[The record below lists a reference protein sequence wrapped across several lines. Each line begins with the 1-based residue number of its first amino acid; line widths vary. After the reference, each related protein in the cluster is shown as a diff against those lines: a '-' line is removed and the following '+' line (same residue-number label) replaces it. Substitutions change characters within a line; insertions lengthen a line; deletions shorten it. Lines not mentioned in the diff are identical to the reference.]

1 MGNDFYKDLF
11 WKIFAVLVTCKVLKY
26 SRFSKIKLNRW
37 FQWTRKVC
45 FIFFLQ
51 KLLRWKYQVIST
63 LWYISKRED
72 WAMSRRGEAKLHVYT
87 AITHSCHS
95 YLIKLFFAGIPE
107 TDIAFIFGN
116 PEILEANIPRNQK
129 ECKLLLNIFRPPK
142 LELDNAVL
150 CHVVA
155 LPPCFDFS
163 TIIHV
168 EAAHPMILS

>member
-1 MGNDFYKDLF
+1 MGYDFYKDLF
-11 WKIFAVLVTCKVLKY
+11 WKIVAVLVMCKVLKY

-37 FQWTRKVC
+37 FQWTHKAS
-45 FIFFLQ
+45 FIYFLQ
-51 KLLRWKYQVIST
+51 ILF
-63 LWYISKRED
+63 ED
-72 WAMSRRGEAKLHVYT
+72 WAMSRRGEAKLHEYT
-87 AITHSCHS
+87 AITHPCHS

-155 LPPCFDFS
+155 LPPCSDFS

-168 EAAHPMILS
+168 EAPHFMILS